1 MNILLAVDHW
11 LASAARAMRVVA
23 TAILVLMLFLNL
35 INMVLRLLHQSE
47 INQIVPWTE
56 LLFVWMSFLGFAAV
70 HHQKR
75 DIVVD
80 YIVRRLAL
88 AGQLA
93 ARILTDALV
102 IVLFAL
108 ALSQVPKIIDLQ
120 SGIIN
125 MVGLPRYFLSL
136 PFFIAAA
143 LILIDALVDLAMAL
157 HGRERPID
165 VPAEV
170 EIDG

>member
-1 MNILLAVDHW
+1 LDDW
-11 LASAARAMRVVA
+11 LGGAARAMRIIA
-23 TAILVLMLFLNL
+23 TAILVLMLSLNL
-35 INMVLRLLHQSE
+35 VNMVLRLLHQSE

-56 LLFVWMSFLGFAAV
+56 FLFVWMSFLGFVAV

-80 YIVRRLAL
+80 YVVRRLAL

-93 ARILTDALV
+93 ARILTDVLI

-108 ALSQVPKIIDLQ
+108 ALSQVPKMIDLQ

-136 PFFIAAA
+136 PFFVAAA
-143 LILIDALVDLAMAL
+143 LILVDALVDLGMAL
-157 HGRERPID
+157 QGQGRPID
-165 VPAEV
+165 VPAGV